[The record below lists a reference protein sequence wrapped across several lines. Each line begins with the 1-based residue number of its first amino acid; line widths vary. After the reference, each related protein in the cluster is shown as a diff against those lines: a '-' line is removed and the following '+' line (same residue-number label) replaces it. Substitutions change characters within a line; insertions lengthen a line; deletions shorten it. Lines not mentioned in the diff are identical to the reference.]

1 MIEREKAHQ
10 AQVAGGSERSDGP
23 VVTVIMPVYNTQDYL
38 EESIRSVLDQD
49 CADIEL
55 ICIDDGSTDSCPE
68 ILERISGEDRRVRV
82 LHQENAGQ
90 GTARNR
96 ALGVARG
103 TYVYCLDSD
112 DLVAKGSLGKMVAM
126 MEAEEL
132 DYLGF
137 DGEVFSDE
145 PSIEC
150 DESAYIRSTEYAQ
163 VRSGRELFWPLQQ
176 NGDLS
181 LSPCIFMA
189 KRSML
194 DACGVRFVEDRVHED
209 DLYSFMALLGAER
222 ARTVH
227 ETMLLRRYR
236 ANSTMTSN
244 NWRGSARGHFRNAAL
259 LQGLMD
265 APRYADLT
273 CELELCRYVEMRLC
287 VLALVDAGVALG
299 GLAEVVAPQ
308 NEQERDVFRLMKRE
322 LRFGRLGMSIRK
334 VKLRK
339 ALGKG

>member
-1 MIEREKAHQ
+1 MIEREEECLA
-10 AQVAGGSERSDGP
+10 AGSDAPSGNP
-23 VVTVIMPVYNTQDYL
+23 MVTVIMPVYNTQDYL
-38 EESIRSVLDQD
+38 EESVRSVLDQD
-49 CADIEL
+49 FANLEL

-82 LHQENAGQ
+82 LRQENAGQ

-112 DLVAKGSLGKMVAM
+112 DLMAKGSLGRIVAM

-137 DGEVFSDE
+137 DGEVFSDD

-150 DESAYIRSTEYAQ
+150 DANAYMRSSEYEQ
-163 VRSGRELFWPLQQ
+163 VRSGRDLFWPLQKS
-176 NGDLS
+176 GDLS

-194 DACGVRFVEDRVHED
+194 DVRGVRFAEDRVHED

-222 ARTVH
+222 ARTVR
-227 ETMLLRRYR
+227 ETVLLRRYR

-244 NWRGSARGHFRNAAL
+244 NWRASARGHFRNAAL

-265 APRYADLT
+265 EPCYSDLT
-273 CELELCRYVEMRLC
+273 RELELCRYVEMRLC

-339 ALGKG
+339 VLGKG

>member
-1 MIEREKAHQ
+1 MIEREKECLA
-10 AQVAGGSERSDGP
+10 AGSDASSGNP
-23 VVTVIMPVYNTQDYL
+23 MVTVIMPVYNTQDYL

-49 CADIEL
+49 FADLEL

-82 LHQENAGQ
+82 LRQENAGQ

-96 ALGVARG
+96 ALDVARG
-103 TYVYCLDSD
+103 AYVYCLDSD
-112 DLVAKGSLGKMVAM
+112 DLMAKGSLGRIVAM

-137 DGEVFSDE
+137 DGEVFSDD
-145 PSIEC
+145 PSIKC
-150 DESAYIRSTEYAQ
+150 DENAYMRSSEYAQ
-163 VRSGRELFWPLQQ
+163 VHSGNELFWPLQE

-194 DACGVRFVEDRVHED
+194 DARGVRFVEDRVHED

-222 ARTVH
+222 ARTVR
-227 ETMLLRRYR
+227 ETVLLRRYR

-244 NWRGSARGHFRNAAL
+244 NWRASARGHFRNAAL

-265 APRYADLT
+265 EPRYADLT
-273 CELELCRYVEMRLC
+273 HELELCRYIEARLC
-287 VLALVDAGVALG
+287 ILAFVKEGGSFKQLV
-299 GLAEVVAPQ
+299 EVVCPQ
-308 NEQERDVFRLMKRE
+308 NALEQKTYELMTRD
-322 LRFGRLGMSIRK
+322 LRFGRLGMCYRK
-334 VKLRK
+334 AKLRK

>member
-1 MIEREKAHQ
+1 MIEREKECLAS
-10 AQVAGGSERSDGP
+10 GGDALSDNP
-23 VVTVIMPVYNTQDYL
+23 MVTVIMPVYNTQDYL
-38 EESIRSVLDQD
+38 EESVRSVLDQD
-49 CADIEL
+49 YANLEL

-68 ILERISGEDRRVRV
+68 ILERISQEDQRVRV
-82 LHQENAGQ
+82 LRQENAGQ

-96 ALGVARG
+96 ALEVARG

-112 DLVAKGSLGKMVAM
+112 DLVVKGSLGRIVAM

-137 DGEVFSDE
+137 DGEVFSDD
-145 PSIEC
+145 PSIEF
-150 DESAYIRSTEYAQ
+150 DANAYMRSSECEQ
-163 VRSGRELFWPLQQ
+163 VRSGRELFWPLQES
-176 NGDLS
+176 GDLS

-194 DACGVRFVEDRVHED
+194 DARGVRFVEDRVHED

-227 ETMLLRRYR
+227 ETVLLRRYR

-244 NWRGSARGHFRNAAL
+244 NWRASARGHFRNAAL

-265 APRYADLT
+265 ESRYADLMR
-273 CELELCRYVEMRLC
+273 ELELCRYIEARLC
-287 VLALVDAGVALG
+287 ILAFVKEG
-299 GLAEVVAPQ
+299 GSLKRLPSVVHPQ
-308 NEQERDVFRLMKRE
+308 NALEQKTYELMARDLW
-322 LRFGRLGMSIRK
+322 FGRLGMCYRK
-334 VKLRK
+334 AKLRK